1 MIYFIVF
8 IITTKANKNDNQLT
22 QENGTNETTTTTT
35 LRDDNVLPA
44 KDWFLEGA
52 LSAFQ
57 SIRNVATLRLKEE
70 DFVKEVE
77 IAFRKFVEFINNIRM
92 TQIEENFSISTS
104 NQKRIP
110 QHGEE
115 LWMTCFPLFVHIFI
129 QLFECGHVSNGK
141 CSQSSLIIQF
151 YVYCFF
157 FWFSTKFLHRT
168 LSEIYKE
175 IQSCTISKF
184 NAIITQQ

>member
-1 MIYFIVF
+1 MIFP
-8 IITTKANKNDNQLT
+8 KANSRVNDNHHSVIDQ
-22 QENGTNETTTTTT
+22 QSEENGTETT

-57 SIRNVATLRLKEE
+57 SIRNVATLRLNEE

-77 IAFRKFVEFINNIRM
+77 IAFRKFVEFINNIRSI
-92 TQIEENFSISTS
+92 QIDDNPSNQSSSSTTTPLMQ
-104 NQKRIP
+104 QKRIP

-129 QLFECGHVSNGK
+129 QLFECGYVSNGK
-141 CSQSSLIIQF
+141 
-151 YVYCFF
+151 Y
-157 FWFSTKFLHRT
+157 
-168 LSEIYKE
+168 
-175 IQSCTISKF
+175 
-184 NAIITQQ
+184 

>member
-1 MIYFIVF
+1 MIFP
-8 IITTKANKNDNQLT
+8 KANSRVNDNHHSVIDQ
-22 QENGTNETTTTTT
+22 QSEENGTETT

-77 IAFRKFVEFINNIRM
+77 VAFRKFVEFINNIRL
-92 TQIEENFSISTS
+92 TQIEENLKTSSTS
-104 NQKRIP
+104 SSSSSWNQKRMP
-110 QHGEE
+110 QQHGEE

-129 QLFECGHVSNGK
+129 QLFECGHVANGK
-141 CSQSSLIIQF
+141 
-151 YVYCFF
+151 
-157 FWFSTKFLHRT
+157 
-168 LSEIYKE
+168 
-175 IQSCTISKF
+175 F
-184 NAIITQQ
+184 NHYHHA

>member
-1 MIYFIVF
+1 MACKIVDDDT
-8 IITTKANKNDNQLT
+8 IQKILSNYIRHRNYKANKNDNQLT
-22 QENGTNETTTTTT
+22 QENGTNETTTTT

-151 YVYCFF
+151 YH
-157 FWFSTKFLHRT
+157 K
-168 LSEIYKE
+168 
-175 IQSCTISKF
+175 ISSS
-184 NAIITQQ
+184 NIIRDLRRNPIMYNF